1 MLSSPDRV
9 SRRRAA
15 EKLLHAGGQE
25 LSLLEVGDGLYAEG
39 RLRDGYGQKKKRTAR
54 AVGKHR
60 SAREKREAKEGGAF
74 RVDGGDTATG
84 GGGVVGR
91 SRPSRPHGVQREAS
105 PRGSPRRQQ
114 RTSPSRPSRSPGRAG
129 GTTQRAGANPQLEVS
144 AASMGLSPAGRP
156 SAELAGRERMF
167 QVAAPRDES
176 ELELASPLRAGNG
189 LTALQVAAV
198 EDTFG
203 AMNAAVTALQGEWEL
218 GRQEVQE
225 RLAETVGE
233 KVRLR
238 AEVESLK
245 AEHAHMIDDM
255 RQMRVSCTA
264 AVKEQQADKGAAWV
278 RAVAA
283 NEALAASSQQMSAL
297 KSENT
302 ELREMLVGLAR
313 NLQQH
318 RDASE
323 AEGKERRNLQRQ
335 LQKLE
340 QQNADEAL
348 RFVDFDNSLDAAL
361 TECARHKAR
370 AEAMDEK
377 CAKYDAMDT
386 RCERLGTKNRQLES
400 EIVRLSTENARLIE
414 ESTRNAQELA
424 SYKQKEGQQALV
436 QWAKETARMTE
447 ATPKNR
453 QTSSQEQLLVQW
465 AKANA
470 PQYPKPRR
478 IQVRA
483 ADLTQLPMP

>member
-1 MLSSPDRV
+1 
-9 SRRRAA
+9 
-15 EKLLHAGGQE
+15 
-25 LSLLEVGDGLYAEG
+25 
-39 RLRDGYGQKKKRTAR
+39 
-54 AVGKHR
+54 
-60 SAREKREAKEGGAF
+60 
-74 RVDGGDTATG
+74 
-84 GGGVVGR
+84 
-91 SRPSRPHGVQREAS
+91 
-105 PRGSPRRQQ
+105 
-114 RTSPSRPSRSPGRAG
+114 
-129 GTTQRAGANPQLEVS
+129 
-144 AASMGLSPAGRP
+144 
-156 SAELAGRERMF
+156 MF
-167 QVAAPRDES
+167 QVAAPRNES
-176 ELELASPLRAGNG
+176 ELELVSPLRAGNG

-203 AMNAAVTALQGEWEL
+203 AMNAAVTALQNEWEL
-218 GRQEVQE
+218 GRHEVQE

-238 AEVESLK
+238 TEVEALK

-264 AVKEQQADKGAAWV
+264 ALKEQQADKGAAWV

-323 AEGKERRNLQRQ
+323 AEGKERRSLERQ

-370 AEAMDEK
+370 ANAMDEK
-377 CAKYDAMDT
+377 CAKYDAMEA
-386 RCERLGTKNRQLES
+386 RCQRLGTENRRLES
-400 EIVRLSTENARLIE
+400 ENVRLSTENARVIK
-414 ESTRNAQELA
+414 ESARIAQELA
-424 SYKQKEGQQALV
+424 VYKQKAGQQALV
-436 QWAKETARMTE
+436 QWAKENARSTA
-447 ATPKNR
+447 ATPQSR
-453 QTSSQEQLLVQW
+453 QTSTSTQEQLLVQW

-478 IQVRA
+478 IQVRSA
-483 ADLTQLPMP
+483 TQFLMPLHAIHRFDWHQVNPEPLRHRWLQQHKRFQQHQQPRLQFCFELQLRLRCQSPSRSPSRSPNQSHGLQQ